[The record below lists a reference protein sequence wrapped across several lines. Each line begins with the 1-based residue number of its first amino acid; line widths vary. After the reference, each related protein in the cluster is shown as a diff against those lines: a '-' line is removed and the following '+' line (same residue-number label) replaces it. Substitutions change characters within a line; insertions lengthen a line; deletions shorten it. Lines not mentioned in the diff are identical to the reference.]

1 MSETL
6 SMRNMDRAEIESR
19 VARFDALQP
28 MSTPGDLGNVSQE
41 ALDVVFARRLMP
53 VILEKTKNPFGSTA
67 AIFGAAGTTM
77 NVSVCPPGQGPCL
90 HTHHNTYETFMVLEG
105 AFEFSVGDEGQEQ
118 VTLKRWDVFSCPP
131 GVPRG
136 FRNVADRDSV
146 LLTVITGGVHERDDV
161 SVPGSVTERLRGEF
175 GEETVDTFRKIV
187 TLLE

>member
-1 MSETL
+1 METR
-6 SMRNMDRAEIESR
+6 SMTWEEIESR
-19 VARFDALQP
+19 VARFEALAP
-28 MSTPGDLGNVSQE
+28 MSTPGDLGDLPQQ
-41 ALDVVFARRLMP
+41 ALDVVFARKLMP

-105 AFEFSVGDEGQEQ
+105 AFEFSVGEQ
-118 VTLKRWDVFSCPP
+118 GEERVTLNRWDVFSCPP

-136 FRNVADRDSV
+136 FRNCSDGDSV

-161 SVPGSVTERLRGEF
+161 SVPPAVTQRIRDEF
-175 GEETVDTFRKIV
+175 GDDTVETFRRIV
-187 TLLE
+187 TMND